1 MTEPITVTDDTFETE
16 VVNSPTPV
24 LVDFWAAWCMPC
36 RMMAPIVDE
45 IATEYGA
52 KLKVAKLDV
61 DQNPQT
67 ATQHGIM
74 SIPTLML
81 FKGGEVV
88 ERLVGAMPKQ
98 RLVERIVPHLSSFQ
112 LSSGD
117 LLESS

>member
-1 MTEPITVTDDTFETE
+1 MAEPITVTDDTFEME

-36 RMMAPIVDE
+36 RMMTPIVDE
-45 IATEYGA
+45 IATEYEA
-52 KLKVAKLDV
+52 QLRVAKLDV

-81 FKGGEVV
+81 FKNGEVV

-98 RLVERIVPHLSSFQ
+98 RLVERIAPHL
-112 LSSGD
+112 D
-117 LLESS
+117 

>member
-1 MTEPITVTDDTFETE
+1 MAEPITVTDDTFESE

-45 IATEYGA
+45 IATEYEA
-52 KLKVAKLDV
+52 QLKVAKLDV

-81 FKGGEVV
+81 FKNGEVI

-98 RLVERIVPHLSSFQ
+98 RLVERIAPHL
-112 LSSGD
+112 D
-117 LLESS
+117 

>member
-1 MTEPITVTDDTFETE
+1 MAELITVTDDTFEME
-16 VVNSPTPV
+16 VVDSPTPV

-45 IATEYGA
+45 IATEYEA
-52 KLKVAKLDV
+52 QLKVAKLDV

-81 FKGGEVV
+81 FKNGEVV

-98 RLVERIVPHLSSFQ
+98 RLVERIAPHL
-112 LSSGD
+112 D
-117 LLESS
+117 

>member
-1 MTEPITVTDDTFETE
+1 MAEPITVTDDTFEAE

-36 RMMAPIVDE
+36 RMMAPIVEE
-45 IATEYGA
+45 IAAEYGSQ
-52 KLKVAKLDV
+52 LKVAKLDV
-61 DQNPQT
+61 DQNPQM

-81 FKGGEVV
+81 FKDGEVV

-98 RLVERIVPHLSSFQ
+98 RLMEKIMPHL
-112 LSSGD
+112 D
-117 LLESS
+117 

>member
-1 MTEPITVTDDTFETE
+1 MVEPITVTDDTFETE

-24 LVDFWAAWCMPC
+24 LVDFWADWCMPC

-45 IATEYGA
+45 IATEYKA
-52 KLKVAKLDV
+52 QLKVAKLDV

-81 FKGGEVV
+81 FKNGEVV

-98 RLVERIVPHLSSFQ
+98 RLVERIVPHL
-112 LSSGD
+112 G
-117 LLESS
+117 